1 MTSLTWTTV
10 LALAVACLTA
20 GATAVRSASR
30 IWLRHWAERRL
41 AGAEDGM
48 ALVVERPKRL
58 LMAAGTGIA
67 ALVFAL
73 GAMLG
78 MREQQGA
85 MVSHLAWG
93 ALTLLVVGQLVPRAA
108 ARRWAPQLL
117 PVFLP
122 ILNVLEVV
130 CRPVFAIAG
139 AVAGRVAEP
148 LGSESEEAREHLDEL
163 LREGEMEG
171 VGEASESA
179 IITGVVAFGLLK
191 ARDVMTPRSEIVA
204 VDRALPAEG
213 VIRLMAQ
220 SKYSRVPVYVG
231 DLDHCVGLVHSFD
244 VLAHPD
250 TPLDAP
256 RRLSQW
262 SADTPA
268 QEILRRMLRER
279 VHLAII
285 QDATGATVGLV
296 TLEDLV
302 EELVGDISDEHDEP
316 QGQLS

>member
-1 MTSLTWTTV
+1 MTTLTWTFALT
-10 LALAVACLTA
+10 LAVACLTA

-30 IWLRHWAERRL
+30 IWLRHWTERRL
-41 AGAEDGM
+41 AGGEVSTS
-48 ALVVERPKRL
+48 LVVERPKRL
-58 LMAAGTGIA
+58 VMAAGTGIA

-73 GAMLG
+73 GALIG
-78 MREQQGA
+78 VREQPAA
-85 MVSHLAWG
+85 MLSHLAWG

-117 PVFLP
+117 PAFLP
-122 ILNVLEVV
+122 MLTVLEVV
-130 CRPVFAIAG
+130 CRPVVAIGA
-139 AVAGRVAEP
+139 AVAGRAADPV
-148 LGSESEEAREHLDEL
+148 GSESDEARENLDEL
-163 LREGEMEG
+163 LREGELEG

-191 ARDVMTPRSEIVA
+191 ARDVMTLRGDIVA
-204 VDRALPAEG
+204 VDRALPAAE

-231 DLDHCVGLVHSFD
+231 DVDHCVGLVHSFD

-250 TPLDAP
+250 TPLESP

-262 SADTPA
+262 SAETPA
-268 QEILRRMLRER
+268 HEILRRMLRER

-285 QDATGATVGLV
+285 QDAAGATVGLV

-302 EELVGDISDEHDEP
+302 EELVGEISDEHDEP
-316 QGQLS
+316 QGALS